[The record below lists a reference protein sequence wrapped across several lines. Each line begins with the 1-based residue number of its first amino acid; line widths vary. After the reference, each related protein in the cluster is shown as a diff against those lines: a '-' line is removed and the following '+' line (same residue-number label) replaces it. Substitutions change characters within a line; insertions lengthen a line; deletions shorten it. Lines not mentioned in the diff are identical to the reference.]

1 MELFANLDLSHLF
14 AYLAGM
20 MAMAAS
26 HFDRHKMRW
35 WFWVA
40 FSLTVLNVYLMIMTA
55 GGA

>member
-1 MELFANLDLSHLF
+1 MELFSNLDLSHLF
-14 AYLAGM
+14 AHFAGM

-26 HFDRHKMRW
+26 HFGRHKMRR

-40 FSLTVLNVYLMIMTA
+40 FSLAVLNVYLMIMTA